1 MEMGP
6 KIILG
11 FRAWIPRTGVPSFKF
26 ESVCVCVCVC
36 VEREIKTEKADVS
49 YHLSILQGLIN
60 THTCPWIPPPHRKQ
74 RVFSF
79 HYSFLCSPWFSCT
92 KRVVKNPSIHR
103 SIPHFYAGV
112 CSIPVLVCSG
122 SLFFF
127 AGKHQAPRKGSS
139 FFFCV
144 EITCICRK
152 GLRRGRVAS

>member
-26 ESVCVCVCVC
+26 ESVCVCVCLCLC

-60 THTCPWIPPPHRKQ
+60 THTCPWIPPPHRNQ
-74 RVFSF
+74 RVFSLF
-79 HYSFLCSPWFSCT
+79 VSFPLVLLYE
-92 KRVVKNPSIHR
+92 KGGEKSIHPS
-103 SIPHFYAGV
+103 SIYPTLQ
-112 CSIPVLVCSG
+112 CRCVLFPSWFAQD
-122 SLFFF
+122 LFFF

-139 FFFCV
+139 FFLCV